1 LSKTLASLFFGAT
14 CCGIELAAH
23 IKQENKVRVVT
34 IRNPPAALEGL
45 VPDNLAV
52 GKILDVSPHLAILMI
67 AAGWVRGESRTWDR
81 RQRETSSG
89 FNRREFVERR
99 SWDPA

>member
-1 LSKTLASLFFGAT
+1 
-14 CCGIELAAH
+14 
-23 IKQENKVRVVT
+23 VT
-34 IRNPPAALEGL
+34 IKNPPAALEGL

-81 RQRETSSG
+81 RQHETFPG
-89 FNRREFVERR
+89 LNRREVVERR
-99 SWDPA
+99 SLDPA